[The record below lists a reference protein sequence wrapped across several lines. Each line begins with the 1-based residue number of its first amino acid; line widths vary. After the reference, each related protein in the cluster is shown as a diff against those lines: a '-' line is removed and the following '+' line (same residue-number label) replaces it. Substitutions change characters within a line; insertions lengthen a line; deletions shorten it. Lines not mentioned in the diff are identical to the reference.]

1 MLKKKNKKTDST
13 FLRYHLIGITLLIFF
28 CSSSTCC
35 SLSSSSS
42 FNSVQQAKAQ
52 KITTTTEVT
61 PLFSRA
67 AIQQYH
73 MQIPSLKNYFMI
85 YKNPIYG
92 IAIQYPSNWEKI
104 EYSRTALSI
113 GGSNLIV
120 NFLAP
125 IVNASDHWR
134 EHLMIQVLKQAQ
146 AKKLIPQSQITI
158 GNRQGFESLYN
169 STMRISNLDRN
180 TESILHIKT
189 MDIWV
194 TISNGDTYLLT
205 YKAVAARY
213 QNYLHTIQKM
223 IDSFKTENSTVFNNT
238 ATHLKSE

>member
-1 MLKKKNKKTDST
+1 MLKNKNKKTDRNST
-13 FLRYHLIGITLLIFF
+13 FLSYHLIGITLLIFF

-42 FNSVQQAKAQ
+42 LNSVQQAKAQ

-61 PLFSRA
+61 SLFSRA
-67 AIQQYH
+67 PIQQYH
-73 MQIPSLKNYFMI
+73 MQIPTLRNNFII
-85 YKNPIYG
+85 YKNPMYG

-104 EYSRTALSI
+104 EYSKTALSI

-146 AKKLIPQSQITI
+146 IKKLMPQSQITI
-158 GNRQGFESLYN
+158 GNRQGFKSLYN
-169 STMRISNLDRN
+169 STMRIFNLDRN
-180 TESILHIKT
+180 TESTLHIKT
-189 MDIWV
+189 MNVWV

-213 QNYLHTIQKM
+213 QDYVPTIQKM
-223 IDSFKTENSTVFNNT
+223 IDSFKIEM
-238 ATHLKSE
+238 AG

>member
-1 MLKKKNKKTDST
+1 MLKKENKKTDRNST
-13 FLRYHLIGITLLIFF
+13 FLPYHLIGITLFIFF
-28 CSSSTCC
+28 CSSSTFY
-35 SLSSSSS
+35 SLPSSSSH
-42 FNSVQQAKAQ
+42 NSVQQAKAQ

-61 PLFSRA
+61 SLFSRA
-67 AIQQYH
+67 PIQQYQ
-73 MQIPSLKNYFMI
+73 MQIPTLRNNFMI

-104 EYSRTALSI
+104 EYSKTALTV

-146 AKKLIPQSQITI
+146 AKKLISQSQITI
-158 GNRQGFESLYN
+158 GDRQGFKSLYN

-180 TESILHIKT
+180 TESTLHIKT
-189 MDIWV
+189 MDMWI

-205 YKAVAARY
+205 YKAVASRY
-213 QNYLHTIQKM
+213 QNYLPTIQKM
-223 IDSFKTENSTVFNNT
+223 IDSFKIENSTVS
-238 ATHLKSE
+238 AA

>member
-1 MLKKKNKKTDST
+1 MLKKKTDRNNT
-13 FLRYHLIGITLLIFF
+13 FLLYHLMAITLLIFF
-28 CSSSTCC
+28 CSSSTSC

-42 FNSVQQAKAQ
+42 YNSVQQAKAQ
-52 KITTTTEVT
+52 KITTTTELT
-61 PLFSRA
+61 SLFSRA
-67 AIQQYH
+67 PIQQYY
-73 MQIPSLKNYFMI
+73 MQIPTLRNNFMI

-92 IAIQYPSNWEKI
+92 IAIQYPSDWEKI
-104 EYSRTALSI
+104 EYSKTALTV

-158 GNRQGFESLYN
+158 GDRQGFKSLYN
-169 STMRISNLDRN
+169 STMRIFNLDRN

-189 MDIWV
+189 MDMWV

-213 QNYLHTIQKM
+213 QNYLPTIQKM
-223 IDSFKTENSTVFNNT
+223 IDSFKIENSTVS
-238 ATHLKSE
+238 AA